1 MINIHISYILTC
13 CSYIKTACDRLN
25 NDPKDA
31 HILTPEP
38 ILPNMAKGTA
48 DMIKLR
54 ILTWRHYS
62 GLFKWVEYNHREAE
76 ERNNKRE
83 GQRKTPRVEAE
94 FKDTENASL
103 LLLKM
108 DEGIL
113 SQRMWIASRSW
124 KR

>member
-1 MINIHISYILTC
+1 MPTSQ
-13 CSYIKTACDRLN
+13 
-25 NDPKDA
+25 P
-31 HILTPEP
+31 PEP

-62 GLFKWVEYNHREAE
+62 GLFKWVEYNNHRDAE
-76 ERNNKRE
+76 ERNKKRE

-113 SQRMWIASRSW
+113 SQGMWIASTSW